1 MSKRSTTLHQF
12 PMCPT
17 CTSSIPSSSNC
28 TPWKLTHASAHCD
41 HDYTKD
47 KTSRCGDMY
56 TKQGVLNHARGF
68 AGSRG
73 RFCSNCFSNALVVA
87 GSGRSMSRPFRPWHA
102 RIHHT
107 LAAHGDAWLAAFVV
121 PVVQALVVCS
131 PLTSP
136 DSNSHQDLSPRGF
149 VRSAGQS
156 LGAVL
161 GWHSSRTP

>member
-1 MSKRSTTLHQF
+1 MLEALQAHVVDSVRTAS
-12 PMCPT
+12 PMPLSLRAPGGQCPGRFG
-17 CTSSIPSSSNC
+17 P
-28 TPWKLTHASAHCD
+28 
-41 HDYTKD
+41 
-47 KTSRCGDMY
+47 GM
-56 TKQGVLNHARGF
+56 RGF
-68 AGSRG
+68 I
-73 RFCSNCFSNALVVA
+73 
-87 GSGRSMSRPFRPWHA
+87 
-102 RIHHT
+102 IHWRRMGM
-107 LAAHGDAWLAAFVV
+107 LWLAAFVV